1 MADPAPR
8 PEMEPAPRHGAA
20 CAAND
25 PATADCARPPDRG
38 DPAVPVRLRARPSYV
53 WLKDATDRYVAALG
67 LLILAPLLLLLAW
80 RVRSDSPGPAFFSQP
95 RAGRGGRPFTFL
107 KFRTM
112 RTDVDPFGDSPTS
125 GEDAR
130 ITRLGRLL
138 RESSLD
144 ELPQLINVLRGEMSL
159 VGPRPLFVQQI
170 ASWTPR
176 QRSRLQVKPGLTGF
190 SQIHG
195 RASIPIEEKLEWD
208 VRYVQSVSLRTD
220 LAVLWRTLASV
231 WSKAGLY
238 QTRYSTQRDR
248 FSGA

>member
-1 MADPAPR
+1 MAQPARNRDTAPPGQVGQPAADAAPAGTVDPSR
-8 PEMEPAPRHGAA
+8 PVALRV
-20 CAAND
+20 
-25 PATADCARPPDRG
+25 ARCY
-38 DPAVPVRLRARPSYV
+38 L
-53 WLKDATDRYVAALG
+53 WLKDALDRYVALLALVA
-67 LLILAPLLLLLAW
+67 LSPLLLLLAW
-80 RVRSDSPGPAFFSQP
+80 RVRVDSPGPAFFAQR
-95 RAGRGGRPFTFL
+95 RAGRGGEPFTFY

-112 RTDVDPFGDSPTS
+112 RTDADPFGDSPTS
-125 GEDAR
+125 GDDAR
-130 ITRLGRLL
+130 ITRLGRFL

-159 VGPRPLFVQQI
+159 VGPRPLFVQQV

-220 LAVLWRTLASV
+220 LTVLWRTLSNV
-231 WSKAGLY
+231 WNQAGLY
-238 QTRYSTQRDR
+238 QTRYSAERER
-248 FSGA
+248 FSEA